1 MAYGV
6 TGMPRASRNG
16 RNRPVRLKQ
25 AKRTANFE
33 RSSRS
38 TRFITWPS
46 VPPSARTGKNFKR
59 LIGGTA
65 LSPTALR
72 GARSGLVDGHH
83 GDGQSRDVIELKVV
97 RHRREERGDGEGQQ
111 TRLDPGREIEEVA
124 RLRAGG
130 GATLY
135 EVRALDAPEEDQ
147 EEEGQARKAEVGRV
161 LQIDVVDVHP
171 GGRQTGLV
179 DRENVHAQPGA
190 DDGVCQR
197 VVRRCHLL
205 LVSLICRVVS

>member
-130 GATLY
+130 GATLD
-135 EVRALDAPEEDQ
+135 EVRSEEHTS
-147 EEEGQARKAEVGRV
+147 E
-161 LQIDVVDVHP
+161 LQSPMYVVC
-171 GGRQTGLV
+171 R
-179 DRENVHAQPGA
+179 
-190 DDGVCQR
+190 
-197 VVRRCHLL
+197 LL
-205 LVSLICRVVS
+205 LEKNKCM